1 MKTIILLL
9 ILSVL
14 CISCN
19 STDRKVENIRTFTKV
34 YGYVRWF
41 YPGDEASSIDWNRF
55 AVYGIQKVE
64 NARNQKE
71 LKNILQEL
79 FKPIA
84 PALIIDDTTLVKN
97 FDIKSI
103 TPLDTSLNKPVYWLH
118 YGVYLGDKSNI
129 YKSMRINKDTTWRNH
144 ICLLNGLSDI
154 SKYLGKEMKIVATMK
169 SCANTEGKI
178 FLVANSIKYIF
189 LDYIDILCRKGNIF
203 NIKDEWGKYEIAFRV
218 NQNDTYLAFGIGI
231 DKAAGVYLS
240 DITLML
246 NEDNIWKPVKTF
258 NLDMDEM
265 SWETNDFSFDFTSND
280 KQQIKNKHVIK
291 IVPKAPTNTTS
302 IGSYI
307 RKNIGNNLIC
317 EMPLALYSNKKHTF
331 PVSDTLSLKSLKEQ
345 LSQISDSTLNTGNI
359 GVRLANVIIAWN
371 VFQHF
376 YPYFDVIHI
385 DWDKEL
391 SIALSNAY
399 NSFTNIDDYK
409 NLSQMVAKLEDG
421 HGWVN
426 NEKIDQWAPPFSIA
440 FIENRIVVKA
450 SDSPLFLKGD
460 IIENIDGRNAK
471 EELIQQERYI
481 SGSPQLKR
489 YRALNMFGSDFAQS
503 KATIILKRNN
513 EEHKIEVIRSLKC
526 NLYFNNLGYGE
537 FKGIDVGGGIYYENT
552 LNNFFNIESENMAKA
567 KGVIVSSMFDHV
579 SELIP
584 HIIHEPVWSPI
595 WNYPVTTYPDRENT
609 FYYKRRWKINP
620 QMPFIDAKFAFIKEP
635 YNVSFAETLVDIID
649 HYKLGNLI
657 GDTTAGTNGNANIIP
672 LMGGYSISW
681 TGMQVLKHDGSQLH
695 LIGYRP
701 DYPVNRTIKAI
712 KEDRDEYIEKA
723 KEVLLKE
730 IKNY

>member
-1 MKTIILLL
+1 MKTINLLL

-71 LKNILQEL
+71 LKTILQEL

-84 PALIIDDTTLVKN
+84 PALIIDDATLVNN
-97 FDIKSI
+97 FDIKNI
-103 TPLDTSLNKPVYWLH
+103 TPRDTSVNKLVYWLH

-129 YKSMRINKDTTWRNH
+129 YKSIRINKDTTLRNH
-144 ICLLNGLSDI
+144 ICLLNGMSDI
-154 SKYLGKEMKIVATMK
+154 SKYWGKEMKIVATMK

-178 FLVANSIKYIF
+178 FLVANSLKYIY
-189 LDYIDILCRKGNIF
+189 LDYIDILCRKWNIF
-203 NIKDEWGKYEIAFRV
+203 NIKDEWGKYEMAFRV
-218 NQNDTYLAFGIGI
+218 NQNDTYLAFGLGI
-231 DKAAGVYLS
+231 DKTTGVYLS
-240 DITLML
+240 DITLMVK
-246 NEDNIWKPVKTF
+246 EDNFWKPVKTF

-265 SWETNDFSFDFTSND
+265 DWTTNGFSFDCTSND
-280 KQQIKNKHVIK
+280 KQQITNKHVIK
-291 IVPKAPTNTTS
+291 IVPKAPTNTIC

-317 EMPLALYSNKKHTF
+317 EMPLALYSDERHTF
-331 PVSDTLSLKSLKEQ
+331 PVSDTLSLISLKEQ
-345 LSQISDSTLNTGNI
+345 LSQISDTTLNTTI
-359 GVRLANVIIAWN
+359 MAVRLANVIIAWN

-376 YPYFDVIHI
+376 YPYFNVIHI

-391 SIALSNAY
+391 SLALSNAY
-399 NSFTNIDDYK
+399 NCIKNIDDYK

-426 NEKIDQWAPPFSIA
+426 NEKIVHWAPPFSVA
-440 FIENRIVVKA
+440 LIENKIVVKA
-450 SDSPLFLKGD
+450 SGTKLFLKGD
-460 IIENIDGRNAK
+460 IIETIDGRNAK
-471 EELIQQERYI
+471 KELLEQERYI

-503 KATIILKRNN
+503 KATIILTRNN

-526 NLYFNNLGYGE
+526 YLFFNNLGYGE
-537 FKGIDVGGGIYYENT
+537 YKGIDFGDGIYYENS
-552 LNNFFNIESENMAKA
+552 LNNNFNIEIENMAKA
-567 KGVIVSSMFDHV
+567 KGVIVSSLFDHV

-584 HIIHEPVWSPI
+584 HIIHEPVWSSI
-595 WNYPVTTYPDRENT
+595 WNYPITTYPDRENT
-609 FYYKRRWKINP
+609 FYHTRKWKIMP
-620 QMPFIDAKFAFIKEP
+620 QLPFINAKFIFIKEP
-635 YNVSFAETLVDIID
+635 FNVSFGETLIDIID
-649 HYKLGNLI
+649 HYKLGNSI
-657 GDTTAGTNGNANIIP
+657 GDTTAGTNGNVNIIP

-681 TGMQVLKHDGSQLH
+681 TGMQVLKQDGSQLH
-695 LIGYRP
+695 LIGFRP

-723 KEVLLKE
+723 KEVLLKQ
-730 IKNY
+730 IKNH